1 MQYTVGDFQVAT
13 LYEKW
18 TGELQQS
25 GTVALNTG
33 YYDAC
38 VTEELKYAYILSY
51 LSILILPESRVG
63 LLKYVRSIISTIF

>member
-1 MQYTVGDFQVAT
+1 MDINQLQYTVGDFQVAT
-13 LYEKW
+13 LYEKR

-38 VTEELKYAYILSY
+38 VRETQICIYTQ
-51 LSILILPESRVG
+51 LSINNNLARV
-63 LLKYVRSIISTIF
+63 